1 MSTPHAQERLET
13 ILEEVME
20 ALPYYSYDK
29 QQEIARKRF
38 EEELV

>member
-1 MSTPHAQERLET
+1 MSTPHHQERLET
-13 ILEEVME
+13 ILEEVRE
-20 ALPYYSYDK
+20 AFPYLPYKK

>member
-1 MSTPHAQERLET
+1 MSTPHAQERLDT

-20 ALPYYSYDK
+20 AFPYYSYDK
-29 QQEIARKRF
+29 QQEIAIKPF